1 MTRLNRS
8 QIQLAA
14 AVAAASVTSAAL
26 GYLLLSGGLANAAI
40 VGTAHDFSAA
50 GWNASGEVCVTCHT
64 PHNSDTSVAGAPLW
78 NHTVTQAVFTLYASD
93 SLDAIVA
100 QPDGASRLC
109 LSCHDG
115 TVALDAF
122 SRANPVPGTFI
133 QGSAMLSPD
142 LNNDHP
148 ISFDYTPALAAQDGT
163 LRDPT
168 NFVTALGGTIQRD
181 FMRGGTRMQCSA
193 CHEVHGNGIAN
204 FLRVSNAGSAL
215 CLTCHD
221 K

>member
-1 MTRLNRS
+1 M
-8 QIQLAA
+8 AKWMAAGA
-14 AVAAASVTSAAL
+14 AVAGAV
-26 GYLLLSGGLANAAI
+26 GYLMLAGSPATAAI
-40 VGTAHDFSAA
+40 VGTKHDFSAA
-50 GWNASGEVCVTCHT
+50 GWNSTGEICVTCHT
-64 PHNSDTSVAGAPLW
+64 PHNSDTTVAGAPLW
-78 NHTVTQAVFTLYASD
+78 NHKVTQTVFTLYSSAT
-93 SLDAIVA
+93 LDAIVN

-148 ISFDYTPALAAQDGT
+148 ISFDYTAALAATDGT

-168 NFVTALGGTIQRD
+168 VALTPLGGTIKRD
-181 FMRGGTRMQCSA
+181 FMRGSDRMQCSA
-193 CHEVHGNGIAN
+193 CHEVHGNGNAK
-204 FLRVSNAGSAL
+204 FLRVNNAGSAL
-215 CLTCHD
+215 CLTCHN

>member
-1 MTRLNRS
+1 MNQNSNHRIPLVAW
-8 QIQLAA
+8 LAA
-14 AVAAASVTSAAL
+14 GAVSVAI
-26 GYLLLSGGLANAAI
+26 GYVAGTTGLANAAI
-40 VGTAHDFSAA
+40 VGTAHDFSAS
-50 GWNASGEVCVTCHT
+50 GWNASGEICVTCHT
-64 PHNSDTSVAGAPLW
+64 PHNADTSVAGAPLW
-78 NHTVTQAVFTLYASD
+78 NHTVTQAVFTLYSSN
-93 SLDAIVA
+93 SLDVIVA

-122 SRANPVPGTFI
+122 SRANPVPGTFV
-133 QGSAMLSPD
+133 QGAALLSPD

-148 ISFDYTPALAAQDGT
+148 ISFEYTAGLAAQDGS

-168 NFVTALGGTIQRD
+168 NFVTSLGGTIQRD

-193 CHEVHGNGIAN
+193 CHEVHGTQFDK

-215 CLTCHD
+215 CLTCHN